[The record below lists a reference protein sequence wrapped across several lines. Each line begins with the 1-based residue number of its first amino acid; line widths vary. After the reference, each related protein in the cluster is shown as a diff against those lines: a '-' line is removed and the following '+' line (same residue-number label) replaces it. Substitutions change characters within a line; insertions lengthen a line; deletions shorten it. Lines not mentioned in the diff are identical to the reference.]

1 MPRNLTFSPGG
12 ALPGFQL
19 AESEVA
25 HLRNIYSPIAGP
37 DGIQDLFLVI
47 DVVGGAGHPPVR
59 FVYATRVT
67 GLTHPALAPTPT
79 LSLTLTLTLS
89 PTLTLTLSPTLTLRP
104 SLSLSLTLTRRVA

>member
-59 FVYATRVT
+59 FVYATRVADPHPNPNPNPHPNPSNPNPHPNPNPSPNPHPHPSQAR
-67 GLTHPALAPTPT
+67 GLPGD
-79 LSLTLTLTLS
+79 
-89 PTLTLTLSPTLTLRP
+89 
-104 SLSLSLTLTRRVA
+104 

>member
-59 FVYATRVT
+59 FVYATRVANPNPNPNPNPDP
-67 GLTHPALAPTPT
+67 HPNSNPHPNPNPHPHPNSNPHPNPNPNPTP
-79 LSLTLTLTLS
+79 S
-89 PTLTLTLSPTLTLRP
+89 P
-104 SLSLSLTLTRRVA
+104 